1 MGHQDTEFTP
11 FSPLLKV
18 KQGGGR
24 KEEINQTPRGTPQV
38 AVLAKAEE
46 PQLRFAP
53 RKTVHNS
60 NTGS

>member
-1 MGHQDTEFTP
+1 MGHQDTGFTP

-18 KQGGGR
+18 KRGGGR
-24 KEEINQTPRGTPQV
+24 KEEINQTPRDTPQV

-46 PQLRFAP
+46 PQFRFPP

>member
-18 KQGGGR
+18 KRGGGR
-24 KEEINQTPRGTPQV
+24 KEEINQTPRDTPQV

-60 NTGS
+60 NMGS